1 VASVRT
7 ADGVEQFFLG
17 VLSAGFDS
25 NVTERANSLTW
36 PPGALKYL
44 RALVQELRSYR
55 AVDFT
60 LEVDGDR
67 RTDRA
72 MFAAVGNGVAY
83 GGGMKVCAGALIDD
97 GLLTVTWAHE
107 SSMPHFLATFPKV
120 YRGTHVHDASVTQHT
135 GRRIRIEAQ
144 GQLAYA
150 DGDRMGPLPIDVAV
164 HPGGLRVLTAG
175 GK

>member
-1 VASVRT
+1 
-7 ADGVEQFFLG
+7 
-17 VLSAGFDS
+17 
-25 NVTERANSLTW
+25 
-36 PPGALKYL
+36 
-44 RALVQELRSYR
+44 
-55 AVDFT
+55 
-60 LEVDGDR
+60 
-67 RTDRA
+67 
-72 MFAAVGNGVAY
+72 
-83 GGGMKVCAGALIDD
+83 
-97 GLLTVTWAHE
+97 
-107 SSMPHFLATFPKV
+107 MPHFLATFPKV